1 MNGGT
6 PYLVPWPAM
15 HLPLPAHLSKLTG
28 LPHMQPQQFTLPQ
41 FTHFTLPGG
50 QVYPI
55 NQMTLPPTLFTQN
68 MVTHLPK
75 IIMPPTVTFIS
86 LLIIFFLFWLT
97 QSLWC
102 VGLIWLVNILYTK
115 HWTGHRVLFKVQW
128 VSEQEYLNV
137 LFISLFKKCCKSL
150 LMRFLKHWIFV
161 SLDNTLSQRLNFSE
175 LTVSA
180 VWYCITLS

>member
-86 LLIIFFLFWLT
+86 LLKLFFYFDLLKAF
-97 QSLWC
+97 
-102 VGLIWLVNILYTK
+102 GALISCTLNT
-115 HWTGHRVLFKVQW
+115 
-128 VSEQEYLNV
+128 EQVIEY
-137 LFISLFKKCCKSL
+137 
-150 LMRFLKHWIFV
+150 FLKYSEFQNK
-161 SLDNTLSQRLNFSE
+161 NTL
-175 LTVSA
+175 
-180 VWYCITLS
+180 

>member
-86 LLIIFFLFWLT
+86 LLKYFFLFWLT
-97 QSLWC
+97 QSFWC
-102 VGLIWLVNILYTK
+102 VNILYTK

-128 VSEQEYLNV
+128 VSEQEYLIMSY
-137 LFISLFKKCCKSL
+137 LFHYSKSVSQGCKSL
-150 LMRFLKHWIFV
+150 LKRF
-161 SLDNTLSQRLNFSE
+161 
-175 LTVSA
+175 
-180 VWYCITLS
+180 